1 MKNIW
6 RKFEIKGQKK
16 LFLVFGIFNFLI
28 TNIVLQILLLMIPT
42 FFATVLSQIINLLIG
57 YFLYGRK
64 VFQFKNLNKLVFKK
78 YLLQAVILWILNF
91 AFIQSFFNIGV
102 NKNVTAILIV
112 TLLVAISYC
121 SQKYFVFK

>member
-1 MKNIW
+1 M
-6 RKFEIKGQKK
+6 RREFQLRGQKK
-16 LFLVFGIFNFLI
+16 LFLVFGMFNFLI
-28 TNIVLQILLLMIPT
+28 TNIFLQILLFLIPT
-42 FFATVLSQIINLLIG
+42 IFATVLSQIVNLLIG
-57 YFLYGRK
+57 YFLYGKK

-78 YLLQAVILWILNF
+78 YLLQALILWILNF

-112 TLLVAISYC
+112 PLLVAISFY